1 VIYEWS
7 TLRACRRSISTTD
20 RPGRSTVAGMAW
32 ISSALPFRPRGHGLA
47 EAGSSFRGIRIQPPT
62 ANWGS
67 MVFSGFPWM
76 TVRPVVIMPSV
87 LIATIMLAFPRL
99 SDGLRDA
106 LDQRMSGEVQPL
118 TDDRSLGRD
127 AVCCRPGD

>member
-1 VIYEWS
+1 
-7 TLRACRRSISTTD
+7 
-20 RPGRSTVAGMAW
+20 MAW
-32 ISSALPFRPRGHGLA
+32 KSSALPFRPRGRGLA

-76 TVRPVVIMPSV
+76 IVRPVVIMPPV
-87 LIATIMLAFPRL
+87 LIAIMLAFPFL
-99 SDGLRDA
+99 GDGLGDA
-106 LDQRMSGEVQPL
+106 LDPWMSGEVQPL